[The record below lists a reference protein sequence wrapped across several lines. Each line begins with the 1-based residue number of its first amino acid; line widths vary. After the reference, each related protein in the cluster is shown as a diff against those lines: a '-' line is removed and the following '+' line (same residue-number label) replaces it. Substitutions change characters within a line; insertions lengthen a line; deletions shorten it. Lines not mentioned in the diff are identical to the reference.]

1 MTNGSNEK
9 LDRRGFMIGSMATVG
24 GATTLLATSTQ
35 AQTATTSASTTAT
48 ATKGTV
54 FTGDVID
61 GKRVISA
68 LDVSDLEPG
77 KKHSFYFQGVGMP
90 TGQNWYVA
98 VMVAKGASPG
108 KRLGLISG
116 VHGDEMS
123 PIHMIQSVMNALDP
137 AAMSGTVIAVF
148 DVSRPAVESMARR
161 WPNSGRG
168 IDLIDI
174 NRLFPGNENAP
185 DAPTRH
191 AGLVFNRLLKP
202 NLDYGL
208 DFHTAATGMDATA
221 FHLARMDL
229 PEVRVMAELYPIDQ
243 IFDNAAYPG
252 LLANA
257 LIDAG
262 IPALTPEIGRPRILD
277 HEMIGLF
284 VEGTMNVIK
293 HHGILSGPMGRTG
306 KDSGVLVADAMF
318 PVIATHGGFV
328 ELLVELN
335 QAVKAGQKLAIQRN
349 PFGEIVAEYTAP
361 RDGEIGARRTDATA
375 EPGTPILFALF
386 DSATPSGGDVI
397 VE

>member
-1 MTNGSNEK
+1 MNAPISSLTANWNYPTAVKAGPGRIRELPK
-9 LDRRGFMIGSMATVG
+9 HCQDMGMKRPLLVTDPGLAPLPIVTGAVQACRDAGLDCGLFSGIKGNPTGRNVEDGVAAFRAGKHDGVIAFG
-24 GATTLLATSTQ
+24 G
-35 AQTATTSASTTAT
+35 
-48 ATKGTV
+48 G
-54 FTGDVID
+54 
-61 GKRVISA
+61 SA
-68 LDVSDLEPG
+68 LDAAKAIALMVGQSRPLWDFEDVGDNYLRVNV
-77 KKHSFYFQGVGMP
+77 QGMAP
-90 TGQNWYVA
+90 
-98 VMVAKGASPG
+98 
-108 KRLGLISG
+108 
-116 VHGDEMS
+116 
-123 PIHMIQSVMNALDP
+123 
-137 AAMSGTVIAVF
+137 VIAVPTTAGTGSEVGRASVITDDEAHVKRIIF
-148 DVSRPAVESMARR
+148 HARMLPALVILDAELTAALPSR
-161 WPNSGRG
+161 
-168 IDLIDI
+168 L
-174 NRLFPGNENAP
+174 
-185 DAPTRH
+185 
-191 AGLVFNRLLKP
+191 
-202 NLDYGL
+202 
-208 DFHTAATGMDATA
+208 TAATGMDATA

-328 ELLVELN
+328 ELLVELK

-349 PFGEIVAEYTAP
+349 TFGEIVAEYTAP